1 MTDEK
6 RNLLESVHR
15 EFFNI
20 MLNDFAHERLNDIVI
35 DDVMGYGTT
44 IDEKIFDLGGLQKL
58 TMLQKEQAKDIEI
71 HISSNPVHRKITD
84 DGNVAIY
91 VDEVL
96 ISMEIADGTNEFN
109 ARISTI
115 LEFQD
120 GKWKIIHWH
129 GSKPVE
135 IEGDTWHKDE
145 WKQKNEALQKLV
157 DEKTLDLENKNYE
170 LEIEAA
176 LERVRAVAMS
186 MQNSDDL
193 LDVCYVISEQLVK
206 LNVENIRNVQLAI
219 INEQNKTYS
228 NYQFFT
234 AYSKRVFEEVKYE
247 ENPASIALVREMK
260 KSTNSFFIGSIQGNE
275 YIEFRDWR
283 KRFNQFP
290 DPIMDDLAEVFYYF
304 YSIGEGGL
312 GLTTYK
318 AISDSQLEIY
328 KRFHLV
334 FKLAYSR
341 FLDLQKAEAQAKE
354 AEIQLALERVR
365 ARTMA
370 MQKSEELLETV
381 SLISTQLKELGEEID
396 QITIG
401 VFKEDENL
409 IDFFGTL
416 KGELLQTLDASIDQ
430 SSLMSKLYKAWEAG
444 NKSLMIELS
453 GEELINYNKWRN
465 NYLNKDIY
473 PIDNP
478 KESWFV
484 NAAMFSNG
492 ILGFSSDKPVS
503 RGANELL
510 ERFAAVFNL
519 TYTRFLDLKKAEA
532 QAREAQIETG
542 LERARAQS
550 MMMQHSNELNK
561 TCQVFHEQVQ
571 LLGIESEFSYLWLPE
586 EDKKEHVFWA
596 TWQENSSEF
605 KNKLVSYPLDKS
617 DPAIAE
623 CYVAWESDD
632 PVHINSVKSENVA
645 SYFND
650 WIELLDGI
658 EKFKPKYYPD
668 GLYYVDAYMKY
679 GCFGIMTK
687 KLLTKDEKQILHR
700 FSNEFERAYTRFL
713 DLKKAEEQ
721 AREAQVEAAL
731 ERVRSR
737 SIGMRSSEELADISF
752 ELVKQVLALGID
764 NWFCAFNIYDNH
776 PDGSLEWGSNAQGTY
791 EAYRTPREGIFQKYY
806 EAGQNGETLLVN
818 EINEKEC
825 SAHYDYLCSLPG
837 VGQQLLA
844 MKEAGIP
851 FPKSQ
856 IDHVAFFKYGYVLF
870 ITFEHIPSAHH
881 IFTRFAKV
889 FEQSYTRF
897 IDLKKAEEQAHE
909 VKIELSLERIRAQV
923 TVMQESS
930 DLFDIVVDMRKEF
943 LKLGHEADYFWY
955 MHYSPDSYEMSM
967 TSEDGSRIGMVIT
980 IPRYVH
986 QNIPGLSEWENSD
999 EPTYVLALDAEGAWD
1014 YIDNINK
1021 HGHYKQV
1028 DPNAPSEEDIR
1039 HLGGLTFILART
1051 THGEIGFSLSGFVE
1065 NPPQDALDTL
1075 ARFAGVFDLAYR
1087 RFEDLKS
1094 AERQNRETQ
1103 IELSLERIRSKV
1115 TAMQESVELLEIV
1128 VSMRHEFVALGHEAH
1143 YFWFMNYLPD
1153 TYEKAMTSGDG
1164 SQIGMVMTLPRHIHG
1179 DVKLIAD
1186 WEKSQEPT
1194 VVYAMET
1201 EEAVDYVEKMITL
1214 GDFKQVDPQA
1224 PTLDDI
1230 RHIQGLTFIMARTT
1244 QGEIGFSLPGCV
1256 PEPPQEALDTLVRFA
1271 AVFDLAYRR
1280 FEDLK
1285 SAERQNRETQIELSL
1300 ERVRASA
1307 MAMQKPE
1314 DLSAIARTIY
1324 TEFKSLDFESMRNTE
1339 VVINNYENET
1349 VITYHYSD
1357 YGGIEVLEVN
1367 YKENPIVKKWAEDL
1381 KKAEDAFVP
1390 VSIPESEIKSWDQ
1403 YRLELGYQS
1412 DPKMADAKGVHYYS
1426 YSTGV
1431 GALSVSTWHVLSE
1444 EQIKILARFRN
1455 VFNLAYKRYA
1465 DISFAKSQAREAVK
1479 RASLDRVRGQI
1490 ASMRR
1495 TRDLEQITPLIW
1507 NELQILDVPFFRCGV
1522 LIVDEAQQEVN
1533 FYLSNP
1539 QGEAL
1544 AVIDL
1549 PFYSSKLTKNVVSS
1563 WKKKKVLTDHWDKEA
1578 FLNWSKSML
1587 RKSNK
1592 KNSLSN
1598 NESEEAPESLDLH
1611 FIPFAQGMLYVGNS
1625 EPLSAQEL
1633 ELVESLAQTF
1643 SFGFARYQDFV
1654 EMEKAKK
1661 SLEKTLNDLK
1671 ATQSQL
1677 IHAEKM
1683 ASLGELTAGI
1693 AHEIQNPL
1701 NFVNNFAEVSAD
1713 LIEELNEEL
1722 QKGDLE
1728 EVKAIAEDL
1737 IQNLEKITN
1746 HGKRA
1751 SSIVKGMLEHSRT
1764 GSGEKL
1770 PTDLNILADE
1780 YLRLAYHG
1788 LRAKNKSFNAD
1799 FKMIADAKLPH
1810 LNIVPQDI
1818 GRVLLNLINNAF
1830 YAVAEKAQESKDDY
1844 KPQVVVSTAQ
1854 LDNGIE
1860 IRVKDNGNGIPDKVK
1875 EKIFQ
1880 PFFTTKPTGQGTGLG
1895 LSMSYDIITKGHGG
1909 NIEVFTESGK
1919 STEFIIQLPKYY

>member
-1 MTDEK
+1 
-6 RNLLESVHR
+6 
-15 EFFNI
+15 
-20 MLNDFAHERLNDIVI
+20 
-35 DDVMGYGTT
+35 
-44 IDEKIFDLGGLQKL
+44 
-58 TMLQKEQAKDIEI
+58 
-71 HISSNPVHRKITD
+71 
-84 DGNVAIY
+84 
-91 VDEVL
+91 
-96 ISMEIADGTNEFN
+96 
-109 ARISTI
+109 
-115 LEFQD
+115 
-120 GKWKIIHWH
+120 
-129 GSKPVE
+129 
-135 IEGDTWHKDE
+135 
-145 WKQKNEALQKLV
+145 
-157 DEKTLDLENKNYE
+157 
-170 LEIEAA
+170 
-176 LERVRAVAMS
+176 
-186 MQNSDDL
+186 
-193 LDVCYVISEQLVK
+193 
-206 LNVENIRNVQLAI
+206 
-219 INEQNKTYS
+219 
-228 NYQFFT
+228 
-234 AYSKRVFEEVKYE
+234 
-247 ENPASIALVREMK
+247 
-260 KSTNSFFIGSIQGNE
+260 
-275 YIEFRDWR
+275 
-283 KRFNQFP
+283 
-290 DPIMDDLAEVFYYF
+290 
-304 YSIGEGGL
+304 
-312 GLTTYK
+312 
-318 AISDSQLEIY
+318 
-328 KRFHLV
+328 
-334 FKLAYSR
+334 
-341 FLDLQKAEAQAKE
+341 
-354 AEIQLALERVR
+354 
-365 ARTMA
+365 
-370 MQKSEELLETV
+370 
-381 SLISTQLKELGEEID
+381 
-396 QITIG
+396 
-401 VFKEDENL
+401 
-409 IDFFGTL
+409 
-416 KGELLQTLDASIDQ
+416 
-430 SSLMSKLYKAWEAG
+430 
-444 NKSLMIELS
+444 
-453 GEELINYNKWRN
+453 
-465 NYLNKDIY
+465 
-473 PIDNP
+473 
-478 KESWFV
+478 
-484 NAAMFSNG
+484 
-492 ILGFSSDKPVS
+492 
-503 RGANELL
+503 
-510 ERFAAVFNL
+510 
-519 TYTRFLDLKKAEA
+519 
-532 QAREAQIETG
+532 
-542 LERARAQS
+542 
-550 MMMQHSNELNK
+550 
-561 TCQVFHEQVQ
+561 
-571 LLGIESEFSYLWLPE
+571 
-586 EDKKEHVFWA
+586 
-596 TWQENSSEF
+596 
-605 KNKLVSYPLDKS
+605 
-617 DPAIAE
+617 
-623 CYVAWESDD
+623 
-632 PVHINSVKSENVA
+632 
-645 SYFND
+645 
-650 WIELLDGI
+650 
-658 EKFKPKYYPD
+658 
-668 GLYYVDAYMKY
+668 MKY
-679 GCFGIMTK
+679 GCFGLMTR
-687 KLLTKDEKQILHR
+687 KLLTKDEQHFLHR
-700 FSNEFERAYTRFL
+700 FSKEFERAYTRFL

-737 SIGMRSSEELADISF
+737 SIAMRSSEELADISF

-764 NWFCAFNIYDNH
+764 NWFCAFNIYDDH

-806 EAGQNGETLLVN
+806 EAGQNGESLLIN

-870 ITFEHIPSAHH
+870 ITFEHIPAAHH

-909 VKIELSLERIRAQV
+909 VQIELSLERIRAQV

-967 TSEDGSRIGMVIT
+967 TSEDGSRIGMVIN
-980 IPRYVH
+980 IPKYVH
-986 QNIPGLSEWENSD
+986 QNIPGLFEWENSD

-1014 YIDNINK
+1014 YIDNMNK
-1021 HGHYKQV
+1021 HGQYKQV
-1028 DPNAPSEEDIR
+1028 DPNAPTEEDIR
-1039 HLGGLTFILART
+1039 HIGGLTFILART
-1051 THGEIGFSLSGFVE
+1051 THGEIGFSISGFVE
-1065 NPPQDALDTL
+1065 DPPQDALDTL

-1143 YFWFMNYLPD
+1143 YFWFMNYLPE

-1179 DVKLIAD
+1179 DINLIAD

-1201 EEAVDYVEKMITL
+1201 EEAVDYVQKMITL

-1244 QGEIGFSLPGCV
+1244 HGEIGFSLPGCV
-1256 PEPPQEALDTLVRFA
+1256 PEPPQESLDTLIRFA

-1285 SAERQNRETQIELSL
+1285 SAEKQNRETQIELSL

-1314 DLSAIARTIY
+1314 DLSAIARTIF

-1357 YGGIEVLEVN
+1357 YGGIEVIEVN

-1390 VSIPESEIKSWDQ
+1390 VSIPESDIKSWDQ

-1465 DISFAKSQAREAVK
+1465 DISFAKAQAREAVK

-1490 ASMRR
+1490 ASMRS
-1495 TRDLEQITPLIW
+1495 TKDLEQITPLIW
-1507 NELQILDVPFFRCGV
+1507 NELQTLDVPFFRCGV
-1522 LIVDEAQQEVN
+1522 LIVDEEKQEVN

-1563 WKKKKVLTDHWDKEA
+1563 WKKKKVFTDHWDKDA
-1578 FLNWSKSML
+1578 FLKWSKSML
-1587 RKSNK
+1587 GKSNK
-1592 KNSLSN
+1592 TNSSSHK
-1598 NESEEAPESLDLH
+1598 ESEEAPESLDLH

-1625 EPLSAQEL
+1625 EPLSAENL
-1633 ELVESLAQTF
+1633 ELVESLALTF
-1643 SFGFARYQDFV
+1643 AFGFSRYQDFI

-1671 ATQSQL
+1671 ATQTQL

-1701 NFVNNFAEVSAD
+1701 NFVNNFSEVSTD

-1722 QKGDLE
+1722 KNGDME
-1728 EVKAIAEDL
+1728 EVMAIAEDL
-1737 IQNLEKITN
+1737 LQNLEKITN

-1751 SSIVKGMLEHSRT
+1751 SSIVKGMLEHSRS
-1764 GSGEKL
+1764 GSGEKTL
-1770 PTDLNILADE
+1770 TDINLLADE

-1799 FKMIADAKLPH
+1799 FKMIADEELPH
-1810 LNIVPQDI
+1810 LNIVPQEI

-1830 YAVAEKAQESKDDY
+1830 YAVEEKTKQNHKDY

-1854 LDNGIE
+1854 LGNGVE

-1895 LSMSYDIITKGHGG
+1895 LSMSYDIITKGHNG
-1909 NIEVFTESGK
+1909 ELKVETTPGK
-1919 STEFIIQLPKYY
+1919 GTEFIIVLPKKYKR